1 MIKNLILLS
10 ALTILPFTANA
21 ARVAVTDSGTDFSH
35 ELLKNQILI
44 NDKEIAGNR
53 VDDDRNGKVD
63 DVMGW
68 NFVDDYSRV
77 FFPEHLQYVDEKVF
91 KFMEVIARVQAGTKT
106 KDDELFWKENVTD
119 LTPEKKAALAARLNF
134 YGQYA
139 HSTHVS
145 GIIASIAKNSKIMSN
160 RTFADTP
167 PDEDFQMSMNGES
180 KKKPAAKKAGGGVV
194 DVFYK
199 ILAAVANG
207 TFQKVGVYLKE
218 REIDVANYSLGINL
232 QMVAKL
238 SLGLRGIKNPTPE
251 QIAQE
256 TQRMIAQFEPAGK
269 AWMDASPNTLFVIAA
284 GNDGTNN
291 DVIAAFPANVRT
303 GNAITVAAT
312 NGFDTIA
319 KFSNYGEKTVDI
331 AAPGV
336 AIVSSVPSK
345 DRKKLLPMSGTSMA
359 APYVAG
365 VAARIKEVN
374 PKLTVAD
381 LKQIL
386 MSTVD
391 RKDWLK
397 GKVVSEGVVNLERA
411 TVAAEKSKTMSV
423 TDAINV
429 ANALVKEQ
437 TTTIKMQNFDTGEE
451 NSISL
456 EMKRAA
462 DNFVF

>member
-1 MIKNLILLS
+1 
-10 ALTILPFTANA
+10 
-21 ARVAVTDSGTDFSH
+21 
-35 ELLKNQILI
+35 
-44 NDKEIAGNR
+44 
-53 VDDDRNGKVD
+53 
-63 DVMGW
+63 
-68 NFVDDYSRV
+68 
-77 FFPEHLQYVDEKVF
+77 
-91 KFMEVIARVQAGTKT
+91 
-106 KDDELFWKENVTD
+106 
-119 LTPEKKAALAARLNF
+119 
-134 YGQYA
+134 
-139 HSTHVS
+139 
-145 GIIASIAKNSKIMSN
+145 MSN